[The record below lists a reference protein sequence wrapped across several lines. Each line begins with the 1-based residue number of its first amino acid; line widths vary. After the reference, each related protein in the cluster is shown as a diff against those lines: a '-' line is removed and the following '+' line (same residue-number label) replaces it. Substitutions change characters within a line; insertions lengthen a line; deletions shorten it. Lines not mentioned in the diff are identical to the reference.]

1 MELTRNLG
9 PAKDWLKWLG
19 YFSQTFPSSLLYQKE
34 LTCAVQHTP
43 FHFSPRVSVNT
54 KSASKHTAF
63 PFWGWGRGDRGM
75 WIEVMSFIPTALNF
89 LYVYLQPRLF
99 SVVQASIFKF
109 LHEPLFPYF
118 KFNFS
123 EIKFFF
129 LPLHPNLLLLLPQPP
144 TPNLFLP
151 QTPLS
156 KSVASLAI
164 LLKPEAIWSS
174 STQSFPSLAT
184 CNPSASLL
192 LSLKHT
198 FNHHFC
204 LLWPLPF

>member
-1 MELTRNLG
+1 M
-9 PAKDWLKWLG
+9 
-19 YFSQTFPSSLLYQKE
+19 
-34 LTCAVQHTP
+34 CI
-43 FHFSPRVSVNT
+43 FSP
-54 KSASKHTAF
+54 
-63 PFWGWGRGDRGM
+63 D
-75 WIEVMSFIPTALNF
+75 
-89 LYVYLQPRLF
+89 F

-164 LLKPEAIWSS
+164 LLKPEAIWPSL
-174 STQSFPSLAT
+174 TQSFPSFAT

-192 LSLKHT
+192 LYLNIPSIITSVYCDHYLS
-198 FNHHFC
+198 N
-204 LLWPLPF
+204 PSP

>member
-1 MELTRNLG
+1 M
-9 PAKDWLKWLG
+9 
-19 YFSQTFPSSLLYQKE
+19 Y
-34 LTCAVQHTP
+34 
-43 FHFSPRVSVNT
+43 T
-54 KSASKHTAF
+54 KSVSKHTGF
-63 PFWGWGRGDRGM
+63 PFGGWGRGDRGM
-75 WIEVMSFIPTALNF
+75 WIEVMSFIPLALNF

-164 LLKPEAIWSS
+164 LLKPEAIWPSL
-174 STQSFPSLAT
+174 TQSFPSFAT
-184 CNPSASLL
+184 CSPSASLL

-204 LLWPLPF
+204 LL